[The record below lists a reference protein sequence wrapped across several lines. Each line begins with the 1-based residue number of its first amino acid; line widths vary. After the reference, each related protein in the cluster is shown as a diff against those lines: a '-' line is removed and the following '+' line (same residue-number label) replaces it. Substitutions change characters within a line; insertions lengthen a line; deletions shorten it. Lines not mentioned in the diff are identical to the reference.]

1 MVIYPGNVQRVLRDM
16 RPSADF
22 AIMILGK
29 NVYLSMDIQER
40 DRFPQVNR
48 LYLDIMD
55 IKHAQ
60 IQEEVDQ
67 VSRFIVSQLRD
78 YLGTL

>member
-1 MVIYPGNVQRVLRDM
+1 M

-22 AIMILGK
+22 AIIILGK

-40 DRFPQVNR
+40 DRFPHANR

-67 VSRFIVSQLRD
+67 VSRFIVSRLRD
-78 YLGTL
+78 YLMTL